1 MPKSNG
7 SGTTSDYLHIFATES
22 RNENNTKYF
31 FIMTQKYETNEAT
44 VAGFIND
51 VHAINELPDGKTSI
65 HAKVTTYYDTKEER
79 LYTHHNVN
87 VVTSDEKQVEMFRQI
102 AKDVAK
108 ENEEKKPHTIV
119 VTGHLA
125 TRHNNKTDKDQQVLV
140 ASGETVTF
148 DVPLYK
154 GNKGQTMNGIV
165 LEGIIADIVTNK
177 EYKFARV
184 RIAHHYP
191 APGAGKLNGKDN
203 DEMHTETQF
212 LNAIVY
218 GDRLGNYDKIVNGEI
233 AKGDRVLVKGPM
245 INNDYTVGE
254 EKIYTMD
261 IRIAAQI
268 HVISKAKAKTEKEEV
283 KEAPK
288 AAKAEKKE
296 QTKKAAAKT
305 GETAAPKKAKPKK
318 NTVKVS

>member
-31 FIMTQKYETNEAT
+31 FIMRQKNEAT

-51 VHAINELPDGKTSI
+51 VRAINELPDGKTSI
-65 HAKVTTYYDTKEER
+65 HANVATYRKIGEKKV
-79 LYTHHNVN
+79 YTHHNVN

-119 VTGHLA
+119 VTGNLA
-125 TRHNNKTDKDQQVLV
+125 TRHNDKTDKDQQVLV
-140 ASGETVTF
+140 ASGESVKV
-148 DVPLYK
+148 DVNLSK
-154 GNKGQTMNGIV
+154 VEVMNAIDLVGN
-165 LEGIIADIVTNK
+165 IARIDTN
-177 EYKFARV
+177 EEHKFAKV
-184 RIAHHYP
+184 TIAHHYP
-191 APGAGKLNGKDN
+191 APGAGKLNGQDN
-203 DEMHTETQF
+203 DKMHDETTY
-212 LNAIVY
+212 LIAIVN
-218 GDRLGNYDKIVNGEI
+218 DDKTGNYQKLASGEI
-233 AKGDRVLVKGPM
+233 AKGDLVAVRGQM
-245 INNDYTVGE
+245 VNNDYKVE
-254 EKIYTMD
+254 EEWRNEMN
-261 IRIAAQI
+261 IRISTPI
-268 HVISKAKAKTEKEEV
+268 NVISKAKAKTEKEEV